1 MNTYC
6 DSKAFVALSQLSP
19 ARLLP
24 YQDDK
29 TAGGVTQDIFDI
41 KGGTKNDHCSPV
53 MLQPKQPA
61 DMEILKNF
69 NADGKEQHIPD
80 KVFNPVRKQSSEKG
94 ID

>member
-6 DSKAFVALSQLSP
+6 DSKAFITLSQLSP

-69 NADGKEQHIPD
+69 NATAK
-80 KVFNPVRKQSSEKG
+80 SSTYQTRFLTP
-94 ID
+94 